1 MDKTSLKSILFRLK
15 APMPLFFK
23 RLFWIMVSIG
33 SLGTSIIT
41 LNKLYALPSVYTEN
55 AVHLIIIGIIGSFF
69 SKLTVDWEK
78 LKNENLKP
86 EENEDNG

>member
-41 LNKLYALPSVYTEN
+41 LNELYSLPSVYTQN
-55 AVHLIIIGIIGSFF
+55 AIHLIIIGTVGSFL
-69 SKLTVDWEK
+69 SKLTVDWDKIKED
-78 LKNENLKP
+78 EN
-86 EENEDNG
+86 N

>member
-41 LNKLYALPSVYTEN
+41 LNELYSIPTVYTDY
-55 AVHLIIIGIIGSFF
+55 AVHLIIIGTVGSFF
-69 SKLTVDWEK
+69 SKLTVEWK
-78 LKNENLKP
+78 KTIY
-86 EENEDNG
+86 NEDN